1 MASSVPDQKYLG
13 RLLVGLGKI
22 SSARSVDAREYRGD
36 ERDDATIKRVQKLM
50 DAKVKGKL
58 PKCLFKPQ
66 SKWCAHGIFIAFSRW
81 SSNVFRPVPAPPPD
95 A

>member
-36 ERDDATIKRVQKLM
+36 ERDDATIERVQKLM

-58 PKCLFKPQ
+58 PKYLLKPQ
-66 SKWCAHGIFIAFSRW
+66 CNW
-81 SSNVFRPVPAPPPD
+81 
-95 A
+95 

>member
-1 MASSVPDQKYLG
+1 M
-13 RLLVGLGKI
+13 

-58 PKCLFKPQ
+58 PKCLFKPRCN
-66 SKWCAHGIFIAFSRW
+66 W
-81 SSNVFRPVPAPPPD
+81 
-95 A
+95 

>member
-1 MASSVPDQKYLG
+1 MPDQKYLE

-50 DAKVKGKL
+50 DAKVNGKL
-58 PKCLFKPQ
+58 PKCLFKPRCN
-66 SKWCAHGIFIAFSRW
+66 W
-81 SSNVFRPVPAPPPD
+81 
-95 A
+95 